1 MRPRSA
7 PAAAAATAAAH
18 RSAGKRQGCQG
29 PVVRACKGVGDRPF
43 SLCEERIGAVSH
55 GKRRSK
61 NPPRQALPGL
71 VRQVAPQGSGEKK
84 EESGP
89 GRETLSGWQA
99 RDDACLQAL
108 GEWRGGR
115 GRRRPRLALQ
125 ALADD
130 LERRT
135 LVGR

>member
-18 RSAGKRQGCQG
+18 RSAGKRQDCQG

-71 VRQVAPQGSGEKK
+71 VRQVAPQRPGEEK

-89 GRETLSGWQA
+89 GRETLKRGRTELGRQCP
-99 RDDACLQAL
+99 RPAL
-108 GEWRGGR
+108 SRGG
-115 GRRRPRLALQ
+115 AKT
-125 ALADD
+125 
-130 LERRT
+130 ET
-135 LVGR
+135 

>member
-29 PVVRACKGVGDRPF
+29 PVVRAREGVGDRPF

-71 VRQVAPQGSGEKK
+71 VRQVAPQGPGEEK

-89 GRETLSGWQA
+89 GRETLSAQPRAPAAGA
-99 RDDACLQAL
+99 
-108 GEWRGGR
+108 
-115 GRRRPRLALQ
+115 GRRGLTPAYTR
-125 ALADD
+125 
-130 LERRT
+130 
-135 LVGR
+135 